1 MKTIKQYIADQKSGD
16 EEYIA
21 KYGNARQERGSAR
34 QRFAD
39 KLVSSGTKMQNTGK
53 GLNGAGNT
61 FLSLAFSVALL
72 IIAVVIAIAL
82 LH

>member
-1 MKTIKQYIADQKSGD
+1 MGLKQYLADQKSSD

-21 KYGNARQERGSAR
+21 KYGDARQERATRQPLGDRLYAR
-34 QRFAD
+34 
-39 KLVSSGTKMQNTGK
+39 GTRMQNAGK
-53 GLNGAGNT
+53 NLNGAGNT

-72 IIAVVIAIAL
+72 IIAVIVIAAL